1 MRRIRISD
9 SSLGGLL
16 ASSWLGYSV
25 LFWFYPFVW
34 LVILSVTQWQFIG
47 TPRFNGLYN
56 FIGVMQDELFWKSML
71 NVLRFLLYYI
81 PIVLVASLLFA
92 AGLKRIKYGKGFIAL
107 SFLLANVS
115 SGVAYSI
122 VFSKLF
128 SEYGPINEFLREW
141 LGFAIPWFTN
151 PDCAM
156 LSIALIVTW
165 KFVGYYGLILY
176 SGMMAIPKDIYS
188 AAILDKTG
196 RFKQLYA
203 ITLPMM
209 NAQII
214 MVLVLAITVAFGIF
228 TEPYLITGGGPL
240 NSTTTPMVVMYE
252 AAFQNM
258 KPSWAAT
265 MSIIVAA
272 CSFALIWILRRMFE
286 KNIEIV

>member
-34 LVILSVTQWQFIG
+34 LAILSVTQWQFIG

>member
-1 MRRIRISD
+1 MRISD

-16 ASSWLGYSV
+16 VSSWLGYSV

-34 LVILSVTQWQFIG
+34 LAILSVTQWQFIG

-56 FIGVMQDELFWKSML
+56 FIGVVQDELFWKSML

-92 AGLKRIKYGKGFIAL
+92 TGLKRIKYGKGFIAL

>member
-1 MRRIRISD
+1 MRISD